1 MRSHENENKSSHIIH
16 AAQSIFAEHGYKKV
30 TMDDV
35 ARKLD
40 IARSGLYHYFKNKEE
55 LFAAVLE
62 HELMLYARD
71 LDILIEQAETTE
83 EKISAFGMTLVGFR
97 RKCINMYRISHDDVS
112 MNYDMVNKVRMKIR
126 SFHNDT
132 IMKILKSDRNVAHIP
147 NIKAV
152 SNLLTRALRGVVLNS
167 EDRNDNR
174 LQNDIIYLC
183 RIFYYGLCAM
193 PPE

>member
-1 MRSHENENKSSHIIH
+1 MRKNEHENKISAIIQ
-16 AAQSIFAEHGYKKV
+16 AAQSVFAELGYKKV
-30 TMDDV
+30 SMDDV

-71 LDILIEQAETTE
+71 LDILIEQAGTTE
-83 EKISAFGMTLVGFR
+83 EKMSAFGMTLVSFR
-97 RKCINMYRISHDDVS
+97 SKCINMYRISHDDIS
-112 MNYDMVNKVRMKIR
+112 MNYDLIKKIR
-126 SFHNDT
+126 IKIRTFHNDT
-132 IMKILKSDRNVAHIP
+132 IIKILKNDLKVAHIQ

-152 SNLLTRALRGVVLNS
+152 SNLLSQSLRGVVINS
-167 EDRNDNR
+167 ADKNDNH

-183 RIFYYGLCAM
+183 RIFYYGLRAM

>member
-1 MRSHENENKSSHIIH
+1 MRPQENENKISHIIQT
-16 AAQSIFAEHGYKKV
+16 AQSVFAEHGYKKV

-35 ARKLD
+35 ASKLD
-40 IARSGLYHYFKNKEE
+40 IARSGLYHYFKNKED
-55 LFAAVLE
+55 LFVAVLE
-62 HELMLYARD
+62 HELMLYARE
-71 LDILIEQAETTE
+71 LDTLIEQAETTE
-83 EKISAFGMTLVGFR
+83 EKISAFGMTIVNFR

-112 MNYDMVNKVRMKIR
+112 ISYDMINRVRMKIR

-132 IMKILKSDRNVAHIP
+132 IMKILKNDQKVAHIP

-152 SNLLTRALRGVVLNS
+152 SNMLTQSIRGVVFNS
-167 EDRNDNR
+167 EDINDNR